1 MRAMMMRTTA
11 AQLTA
16 APLSLE
22 DVPTPSVIEPFDV
35 VIKVAASGVCR
46 TDLHL
51 LTGEMASPLP
61 LILGHENA
69 GWVHEVGL
77 SVTTVQVG
85 DPVICFPFVS
95 DGLSPDERSGFDT
108 HAPNRRT
115 PGITVDGGY
124 AEYML
129 TNERSMIKVSSD
141 ADLSLLAPLTDAGLT
156 AYRACK
162 RASAIIRPGDTAVVI
177 GIGGLGHL
185 AVQILRALS
194 PAKIVAVDTN
204 PAARELALK
213 CGADVALDPS
223 TVTKHLPAGARTVL
237 DFIGIDQSCQLGI
250 DTLEFGGTYFAVGVG
265 GNLSLPLANI
275 VEGEKHIEGVF
286 VGTFTDLLEVTEL
299 TISGKI
305 VPHVV
310 RYSLADANTALHD
323 LANSRFLGRAVLQPH
338 GA

>member
-16 APLSLE
+16 TPLSLE
-22 DVPTPSVIEPFDV
+22 DVPTPSANEPFDV
-35 VIKVAASGVCR
+35 VVKVAASGVCR

-95 DGLSPDERSGFDT
+95 DGLTRDERSGFDT

-129 TNERSMIKVSSD
+129 TNERSMIKVSRD
-141 ADLSLLAPLTDAGLT
+141 ADLSLLAPLTDAGLA

-162 RASAIIRPGDTAVVI
+162 RASTIIRPGDTAVVI

-185 AVQILRALS
+185 AVQILRALC
-194 PAKIVAVDTN
+194 PVKIIAVDTN
-204 PAARELALK
+204 PAARKLALK

-223 TVTKHLPAGARTVL
+223 VVTKHLPTGAQTVL
-237 DFIGIDQSCQLGI
+237 DFIGVDQSCQLGI
-250 DTLEFGGTYFAVGVG
+250 DTLEFGGTYFAVGIG
-265 GNLSLPLANI
+265 GNLSLSLANL

-286 VGTFTDLLEVTEL
+286 VGTYTDLLEVTEL